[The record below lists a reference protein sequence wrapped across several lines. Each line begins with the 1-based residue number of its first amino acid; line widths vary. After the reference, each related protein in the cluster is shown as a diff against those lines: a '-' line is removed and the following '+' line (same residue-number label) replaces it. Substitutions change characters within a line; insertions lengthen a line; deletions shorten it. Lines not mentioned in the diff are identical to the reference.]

1 MNSFE
6 RPRQPAGAPES
17 TGGQWRQVVRH
28 EAGIDLSDDRMS
40 AIEAGEYTPATFTT
54 EHPSPASGPWW
65 DDHASVAEWGGEGAA
80 FAKMPVDWTPGLTP
94 GRADSGLRRTHRM
107 EYRGNGFTLRM
118 PSATSIRSFAATN
131 KSAFD
136 IPIDATD
143 DHGRSITAWV
153 RAVQHKPGHWSVSGL
168 GFGGV
173 TDAKVSEAV
182 TSVLEA
188 RRPTRALRQAGDLID
203 KHRQRLADQGETLEP
218 VRSGWIA
225 SVGYSDLDRIVMVH
239 TRSRTNADGH
249 RVPGRTYATQVPRE
263 VFEELRSSETPGA
276 VYNKLVKGRPGQMV
290 SSCGMCGRT
299 YAASRTHDCPDL
311 IANRSQPI
319 EGLDESKGRRQALR
333 GIRRRRSS
341 RRISGPATRALGEPD
356 VSRRVLGTQRFLDTL
371 LIQPRS

>member
-54 EHPSPASGPWW
+54 ERPSPESGPWW

-94 GRADSGLRRTHRM
+94 GRADSGLRRTHRRT
-107 EYRGNGFTLRM
+107 YTGNGFSLRM

-136 IPIDATD
+136 IPVDATD

-153 RAVQHKPGHWSVSGL
+153 RAVQHNPGHWSVSGL

-182 TSVLEA
+182 ASVLEA
-188 RRPTRALRQAGDLID
+188 RRPT
-203 KHRQRLADQGETLEP
+203 
-218 VRSGWIA
+218 
-225 SVGYSDLDRIVMVH
+225 
-239 TRSRTNADGH
+239 
-249 RVPGRTYATQVPRE
+249 GRC
-263 VFEELRSSETPGA
+263 
-276 VYNKLVKGRPGQMV
+276 VK
-290 SSCGMCGRT
+290 
-299 YAASRTHDCPDL
+299 
-311 IANRSQPI
+311 
-319 EGLDESKGRRQALR
+319 
-333 GIRRRRSS
+333 
-341 RRISGPATRALGEPD
+341 PAT
-356 VSRRVLGTQRFLDTL
+356 
-371 LIQPRS
+371 